1 MIGNIIAESPWELA
15 KLGKPSASGISD
27 LFSEPKSAED
37 KKNGELSVT
46 AKKYLAKKASEIVT
60 GTIRQLE
67 TFSTT
72 WGNDHEPE
80 AAARIKEQYPD
91 FEYYGKV
98 NQVFFP
104 WSDFSGGSPDGV
116 SRMNKIVFEIKCP
129 EDPANHVW
137 YCVTEDLKKAE
148 KPLKDYWYQIQ
159 MNMAVMAKEWGFDFM
174 DMKGVLS
181 SYCPLV
187 NPPYKDYHKILVM
200 PDAEFYTKLPVVMEK
215 SALYMGYLLKKM
227 KA

>member
-1 MIGNIIAESPWELA
+1 MIGNIIAESVWELN
-15 KLGKPSASGISD
+15 KLGKPSASGIAD
-27 LFSEPKSAED
+27 LFTEPKSAEERAS
-37 KKNGELSVT
+37 GELSVT

-72 WGNDHEPE
+72 WGNDYEPIVAE
-80 AAARIKEQYPD
+80 KIKEQYPD

-104 WSDFSGGSPDGV
+104 WTDFSGGSPDGV
-116 SRMNKIVFEIKCP
+116 CRPNRIVFEIKCP
-129 EDPANHVW
+129 EDPANHVL
-137 YCVTEDLKKAE
+137 YCATEDLKKAE
-148 KPLKDYWYQIQ
+148 KDYWYQIQ
-159 MNMAVMAKEWGFDFM
+159 MNMAVMAKQWGCDFM
-174 DMKGVLS
+174 DMKGMLV

-187 NPPYKDYHKILVM
+187 NPPYKDFHKILVM
-200 PDAEFYTKLPVVMEK
+200 PDAEFYTKLPVIMDK
-215 SALYMGYLLKKM
+215 AAKYMGYLLKKM